1 MTITKVEDTKDFFS
15 NIIDFFKSVDENI
28 FELNKQL
35 TIKEGEQED
44 LLHEL
49 ELGKLNAIEINKVAR
64 QLTKTRKERRQIKN
78 NLELLKTLKPTADT
92 YYKKG
97 INAEITQTIS
107 NLDNLLKTWRDRK
120 YTPRVLKDLKCA
132 EAKDETM

>member
-1 MTITKVEDTKDFFS
+1 MVVGKVEETKKFLES
-15 NIIDFFKSVDENI
+15 IIDFFKNVDENI

-35 TIKEGEQED
+35 AIKEGEQED

-49 ELGKLNAIEINKVAR
+49 ELGKLNAIDINKTAR
-64 QLTKTRKERRQIKN
+64 QLIKTRKERRQIKD
-78 NLELLKTLKPTADT
+78 NLELLKTLKPTTDT

-107 NLDNLLKTWRDRK
+107 NLDSLLKTWHDRK

-132 EAKDETM
+132 EVEDE